1 MLYIYP
7 GANSKVLKS
16 LIPNQEAF
24 LQQIPSYI
32 INCQMSE
39 AQLLS
44 LYDQLAAFKPTLND
58 REAFHA
64 RLKEILTKT
73 NEEITTL
80 SQTYKTQSL
89 ASPN

>member
-1 MLYIYP
+1 MTYIYP
-7 GANSKVLKS
+7 GANANVLKS
-16 LIPNQEAF
+16 LIPNQALF

-32 INCQMSE
+32 IDCQMTE
-39 AQLLS
+39 TQLLS
-44 LYDQLAAFKPTLND
+44 LYDQLAAFNPTLND

-80 SQTYKTQSL
+80 SQTYKTQLL
-89 ASPN
+89 ASLN